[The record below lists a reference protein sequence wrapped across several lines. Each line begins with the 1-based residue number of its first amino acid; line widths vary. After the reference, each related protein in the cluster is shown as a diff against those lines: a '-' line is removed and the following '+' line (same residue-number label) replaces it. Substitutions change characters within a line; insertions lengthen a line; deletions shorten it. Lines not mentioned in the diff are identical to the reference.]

1 MVEEK
6 EQEFSYNNVTI
17 TRYEIYDLLGYDIRG
32 VSDEVMQD
40 LVEEISEELEEE
52 YGDFWYE
59 TIDEEAYWDIIEK
72 IISRNSI
79 NGI

>member
-40 LVEEISEELEEE
+40 LVEEIVDTSDPLVTQVHIETAIKRIR
-52 YGDFWYE
+52 GDIYN
-59 TIDEEAYWDIIEK
+59 T
-72 IISRNSI
+72 
-79 NGI
+79 